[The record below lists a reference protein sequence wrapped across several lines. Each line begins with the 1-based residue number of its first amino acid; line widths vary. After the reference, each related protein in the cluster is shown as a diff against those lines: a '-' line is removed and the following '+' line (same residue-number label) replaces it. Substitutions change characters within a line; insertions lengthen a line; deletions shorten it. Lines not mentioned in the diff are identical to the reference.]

1 MQKGKDKVK
10 KHKVYV
16 NFKLFLFLISGVFVK
31 REFFLRVCDKTIQA
45 HKKYPYQKMYFD
57 FCNE

>member
-1 MQKGKDKVK
+1 MRKGKDKVK

-31 REFFLRVCDKTIQA
+31 REFFLRVCDKTI
-45 HKKYPYQKMYFD
+45 
-57 FCNE
+57 